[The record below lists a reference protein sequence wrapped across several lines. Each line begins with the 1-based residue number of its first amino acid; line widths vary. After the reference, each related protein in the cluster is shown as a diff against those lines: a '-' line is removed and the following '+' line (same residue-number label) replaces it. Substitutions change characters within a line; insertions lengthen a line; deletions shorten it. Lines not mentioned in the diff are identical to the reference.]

1 MADIE
6 TMLRQQMQ
14 QTLTNQLDTATQA
27 GDIAAVRKTAQ
38 QIAELAAATAQPAKK
53 PAFTNDDI
61 KKSIKAKA
69 EWFGT
74 DPRRSAKVVEFGK
87 NMEPESF
94 ATADAFADAVIKAV
108 DEEFKTVKAEETD
121 DDDLDNDEPKEEEEK
136 PAARKKTDAPSGDTG
151 RSIVRAK
158 TSGPWA
164 KLSDAPKEVADQI
177 RTFADKSTRNA
188 TKEAKEKFITT
199 ALATAYAA
207 AQRKK

>member
-38 QIAELAAATAQPAKK
+38 QIAEFAAASAQPAKK

-61 KKSIKAKA
+61 KKAIKAKA

-108 DEEFKTVKAEETD
+108 DEEFKTAKAEDEEPVED
-121 DDDLDNDEPKEEEEK
+121 EEPKEEEEK
-136 PAARKKTDAPSGDTG
+136 PVARKKTDAPSGDTG
-151 RSIVRAK
+151 RSATRGRSI
-158 TSGPWA
+158 GPWA

-177 RTFADKSTRNA
+177 RVFADKSTRNA

-199 ALATAYAA
+199 ALATAYAT

>member
-38 QIAELAAATAQPAKK
+38 QIAEFAAASAQPAKK
-53 PAFTNDDI
+53 PAFNNDDI
-61 KKSIKAKA
+61 RKAIKAKA

-108 DEEFKTVKAEETD
+108 DEEFKTAKVEETD
-121 DDDLDNDEPKEEEEK
+121 EEPEDETDEEKEDK

-151 RSIVRAK
+151 RSAMRGK

-164 KLSDAPKEVADQI
+164 KLSDAPREVADQI
-177 RTFADKSTRNA
+177 RTFAEKSTRNA

-199 ALATAYAA
+199 ALASAYAA